1 MQHMNNR
8 FLKINNVS
16 TETSSQSL
24 VISSVFVCLI
34 TAGLV
39 CAYVTLS
46 TTGISFLGFFGWLFN
61 LFQTMRAEMA
71 DEPVLPWI
79 ILIFLFAIY
88 VGFFASLVLKY
99 NALKRFNSGINIRYI
114 IFSEG
119 RLDFIFTRPEK
130 NFSCIYQDIKKL
142 YIDIQSKLVRTKNG
156 SYIAFEQMTLNF
168 TISDGKNYK
177 VSNTTTS
184 PMSLIY
190 KIIDWTRGVGEFDF
204 GFSGYGEIP
213 DYREKI
219 NAYLTS
225 GYKDLIGNNYAT
237 KLKWASILFF
247 TIGSIY
253 LFAFIDI
260 IKDLSQHFVPSM
272 IFMPFTA
279 FLAIS
284 FIIDIILI
292 VDEFRD
298 KQHRGYNG

>member
-1 MQHMNNR
+1 MNNR

-24 VISSVFVCLI
+24 LILSVFVCLI
-34 TAGLV
+34 TAVLV
-39 CAYVTLS
+39 SAYVTFS
-46 TTGISFLGFFGWLFN
+46 TTGISFLGFFEWLFN
-61 LFQTMRAEMA
+61 IFQTMRAEMA
-71 DEPVLPWI
+71 DEPILPWV
-79 ILIFLFAIY
+79 ILLFFFAIY
-88 VGFFASLVLKY
+88 IGFFASLVSKY

-119 RLDFIFTRPEK
+119 KLDFIFTRPEK

-142 YIDIQSKLVRTKNG
+142 YIDIRSKLVRTKNG

-168 TISDGKNYK
+168 TFSDGNNYK
-177 VSNTTTS
+177 ISNTTSS

-219 NAYLTS
+219 NAYRTS
-225 GYKDLIGNNYAT
+225 GYKDFIGNQSAT
-237 KLKWASILFF
+237 SLKWLSILFF
-247 TIGSIY
+247 TMGSIF
-253 LFAFIDI
+253 LLAFIDI
-260 IKDLSQHFVPSM
+260 IKNLSQHSVSSM
-272 IFMPFTA
+272 IFMPFTV